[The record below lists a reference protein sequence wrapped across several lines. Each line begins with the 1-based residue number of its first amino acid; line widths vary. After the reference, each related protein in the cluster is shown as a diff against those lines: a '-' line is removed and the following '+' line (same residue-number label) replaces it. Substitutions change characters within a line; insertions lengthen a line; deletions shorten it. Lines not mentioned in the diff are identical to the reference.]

1 MYSLRITINSSIQ
14 RFLFFNC
21 LWSWDAVC
29 DYGLCGVGCQRFLP
43 LCCLAEMTAKDYDFP
58 GWLLSRISASM
69 LSVEMVAVK
78 DYGLWG
84 GGRQRFLSLCCLLEM
99 AADA

>member
-1 MYSLRITINSSIQ
+1 M
-14 RFLFFNC
+14 
-21 LWSWDAVC
+21 
-29 DYGLCGVGCQRFLP
+29 
-43 LCCLAEMTAKDYDFP
+43 CCLLEMAATDYDFP
-58 GWLLSRISASM
+58 GWLLSRISAFM

-99 AADA
+99 VADA

>member
-1 MYSLRITINSSIQ
+1 M
-14 RFLFFNC
+14 
-21 LWSWDAVC
+21 A
-29 DYGLCGVGCQRFLP
+29 
-43 LCCLAEMTAKDYDFP
+43 AKAYDFP

-84 GGRQRFLSLCCLLEM
+84 GGRQRLLSLCCLLEVV
-99 AADA
+99 ADA